1 MKYFIIGFL
10 FIVSILGLPEAL
22 FAQMPGFP
30 GPPDQA
36 PLATSVGFLLAG
48 GVSYAVYRLR
58 QRD

>member
-1 MKYFIIGFL
+1 MKYLIIGIII
-10 FIVSILGLPEAL
+10 IVSILGLPEAL
-22 FAQMPGFP
+22 FAQMPGLP

-36 PLATSVGFLLAG
+36 PLATGVGLLVAG